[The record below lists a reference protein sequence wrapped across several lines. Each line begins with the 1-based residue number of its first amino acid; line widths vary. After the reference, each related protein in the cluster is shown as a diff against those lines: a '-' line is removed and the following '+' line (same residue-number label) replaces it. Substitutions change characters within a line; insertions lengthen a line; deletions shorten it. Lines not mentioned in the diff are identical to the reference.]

1 MGIEEGLFER
11 KRVILEKLQPFGFVQ
26 TEQGYVYRELILSG
40 DFEVEVLLDKEGQ
53 VTGRVIDVDLEE
65 EYTALHVATAV
76 GNFVGQVREAY
87 LAVLSRIAETCFEAQ
102 PFMSQQMNRL
112 TRRIAQEWGDSLD
125 YPFEKYPVYSSYR
138 IGGKWYAL
146 IFPLQWKKLGDFPE
160 GIAEQTVEVVNLK
173 VAPTDVE
180 ELLDKDGIYPSYH
193 MSKKS
198 WISLILNDSLSDDE
212 VWDLLEN
219 SRKLANPNALA
230 RSEGPNYWILPA
242 NPKYYDIDAEF
253 AAHSIVD
260 WPQKAS
266 IRKGDF
272 LAIYM
277 TAPIRSLRYLCC
289 VLEDGLEKSA
299 EPKRMKLELVDKFED
314 EVFPIDRLKECGVTN
329 IRGPRRMTKELITAI
344 KEVTSDDST
353 DGGKG

>member
-11 KRVILEKLQPFGFVQ
+11 KRVILEKLIPFGFVQ

-40 DFEVEVLLDKEGQ
+40 DFEVEVLLDKEGE

-65 EYTALHVATAV
+65 EYTALHVVTAV

-102 PFMSQQMNRL
+102 PFISQQMNRL
-112 TRRIAQEWGDSLD
+112 ARRIAQEWGDSLD

-146 IFPLQWKKLGDFPE
+146 IFPLQWKKLGDFPKE
-160 GIAEQTVEVVNLK
+160 IAEQTVEVVNLK
-173 VAPTDVE
+173 VASTDME
-180 ELLDKDGIYPSYH
+180 ELLGKEGLYPSYH

-198 WISLILNDSLSDDE
+198 WISLVLNDSLSDDE
-212 VWDLLEN
+212 VWDLLAN

-277 TAPIRSLRYLCC
+277 TAPIRSLRYLCR

-299 EPKRMKLELVDKFED
+299 EPKRMQLELVEKFED

-353 DGGKG
+353 DGGKR

>member
-40 DFEVEVLLDKEGQ
+40 DFEVEVHLDKEGQ

-102 PFMSQQMNRL
+102 PFISQQMNRL
-112 TRRIAQEWGDSLD
+112 ARRIAQEWGDSLD

-198 WISLILNDSLSDDE
+198 WISLVLNDSLSDDK

-253 AAHSIVD
+253 AAHTIVD

-289 VLEDGLEKSA
+289 VIEDGLEKSA
-299 EPKRMKLELVDKFED
+299 ESKRMKLELVEKFED

-329 IRGPRRMTKELITAI
+329 IRGPRRMTKELIIAI
-344 KEVTSDDST
+344 KEVASDDST

>member
-299 EPKRMKLELVDKFED
+299 EPKRMKLELVEKFED

>member
-1 MGIEEGLFER
+1 MGIEEGLFKR
-11 KRVILEKLQPFGFVQ
+11 KRVILEKLIPFGFVQ
-26 TEQGYVYRELILSG
+26 TEQGYVYRELMLSG
-40 DFEVEVLLDKEGQ
+40 DFEVEVHLDKEGQ
-53 VTGRVIDVDLEE
+53 VTGRVIDVDLGE
-65 EYTALHVATAV
+65 EYTALHVTTAV

-87 LAVLSRIAETCFEAQ
+87 LAVLSRIVEACFENQ
-102 PFMSQQMNRL
+102 PFISQQMNRL
-112 TRRIAQEWGDSLD
+112 ARQIAQEWGDSLD

-160 GIAEQTVEVVNLK
+160 EIAEQTVEVVNLK
-173 VAPTDVE
+173 VAPTDME

-198 WISLILNDSLSDDE
+198 WISLVLNDSLSDDE
-212 VWDLLEN
+212 VWNLLEN
-219 SRKLANPNALA
+219 SRRLANPSALA

-277 TAPIRSLRYLCC
+277 TAPIRSLRYLCR
-289 VLEDGLEKSA
+289 VLEDGLEKST
-299 EPKRMKLELVDKFED
+299 EPKRMKLELVERFED
-314 EVFPIDRLKECGVTN
+314 EIFPIDRLKECGVTN

-344 KEVTSDDST
+344 KEVASDDST
-353 DGGKG
+353 DGGNG